1 MFLQYRSLELDQH
14 SILPDFQ
21 LSSDYASLF
30 INIPIFEEIIQILK
44 LSIVPKSD
52 QEATFI
58 EDIISNFKI
67 MDMSNIEDTKKLE
80 QVVNQLETIINLAWT
95 KNAYH
100 K

>member
-1 MFLQYRSLELDQH
+1 M
-14 SILPDFQ
+14 
-21 LSSDYASLF
+21 
-30 INIPIFEEIIQILK
+30 
-44 LSIVPKSD
+44 VPKSD

-80 QVVNQLETIINLAWT
+80 QVVNQLGTIINLAWT

>member
-1 MFLQYRSLELDQH
+1 
-14 SILPDFQ
+14 
-21 LSSDYASLF
+21 
-30 INIPIFEEIIQILK
+30 LK
-44 LSIVPKSD
+44 LSMVPKSD

-80 QVVNQLETIINLAWT
+80 RVVNQLGTIINLAWT
-95 KNAYH
+95 KNAYY